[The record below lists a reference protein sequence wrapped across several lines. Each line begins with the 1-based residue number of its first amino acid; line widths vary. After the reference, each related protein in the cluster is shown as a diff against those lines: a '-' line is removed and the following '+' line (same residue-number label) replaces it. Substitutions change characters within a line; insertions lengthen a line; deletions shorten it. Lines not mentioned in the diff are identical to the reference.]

1 VWEGGAFVLM
11 GRRAGSER
19 RLRYCVL
26 NPPTTTTSTPPATLP
41 TTTFSTYN
49 MPTGFFDLPREL
61 RDEIYTHLWTSMPR
75 ILIPYTRTL
84 HLKATFRVPFFPG
97 DQCSSLPP
105 SLSANKLLLHEAL
118 LAFHSKGIVRVPLFV
133 RNFEQEYS
141 HRPCLTPTL
150 LREIH
155 VGVLAH
161 PELAYFPVGRILH
174 CLVPDS
180 INVLTRLI
188 NDYRR
193 IGSHRVFRIG
203 FKAGNYISGLPQD
216 IDLRPI
222 QELARIVQGL
232 DKVQIMAADTESGRR
247 QTEFRSL
254 LRRKMEELGEKSLR

>member
-1 VWEGGAFVLM
+1 
-11 GRRAGSER
+11 
-19 RLRYCVL
+19 
-26 NPPTTTTSTPPATLP
+26 
-41 TTTFSTYN
+41 

-118 LAFHSKGIVRVPLFV
+118 LAFHSKGIVRVPFFV

-141 HRPCLTPTL
+141 YRPYLTPTL
-150 LREIH
+150 LRVIH

-180 INVLTRLI
+180 TNVLTRLI

-193 IGSHRVFRIG
+193 IGSPRFFHIG
-203 FKAGNYISGLPQD
+203 FKAAGSNYMSGLPQD
-216 IDLRPI
+216 IDLGPI
-222 QELARIVQGL
+222 RWLARIAQGL
-232 DKVQIMAADTESGRR
+232 DKVQIVAVDTESGRG
-247 QTEFRSL
+247 QTEFRRL
-254 LRRKMEELGEKSLR
+254 LRRKMEELGEKSLGMRIGVQNEYGRVRGCTWTFTFTKE